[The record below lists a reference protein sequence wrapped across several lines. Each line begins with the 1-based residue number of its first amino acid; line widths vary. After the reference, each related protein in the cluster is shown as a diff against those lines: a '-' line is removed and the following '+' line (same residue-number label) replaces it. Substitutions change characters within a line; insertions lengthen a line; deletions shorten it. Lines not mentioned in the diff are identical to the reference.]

1 MSFRVQDVY
10 EKIRMRFSVRR
21 RIPWLWKLSSNSGV
35 NIYVI
40 MSFAGSPLSS
50 YPHPLDFGEE
60 RGTDTASNPKLY
72 ERKHQSD

>member
-10 EKIRMRFSVRR
+10 EKNQDEIFSEEGYLGYER
-21 RIPWLWKLSSNSGV
+21 LSSNSGV

-50 YPHPLDFGEE
+50 YPHPLDFGERE
-60 RGTDTASNPKLY
+60 EAQIQLLIQKTI
-72 ERKHQSD
+72 